1 MEIDEEDEDITGKE
15 EGGEENVQERRL
27 EWDDVDLKRKN
38 IYEKRQR

>member
-15 EGGEENVQERRL
+15 ENVRGRKM
-27 EWDDVDLKRKN
+27 EWDEVNLKRKN